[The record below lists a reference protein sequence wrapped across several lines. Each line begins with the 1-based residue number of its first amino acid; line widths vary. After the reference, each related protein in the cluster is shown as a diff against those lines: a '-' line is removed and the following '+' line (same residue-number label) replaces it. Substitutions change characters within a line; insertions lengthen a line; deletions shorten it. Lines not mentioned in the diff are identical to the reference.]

1 MGRVEE
7 LHQHVENF
15 LRQYADMDRQDDEIE
30 TQLIVDREGGHY
42 QLMSVGWQKKHRV
55 FGAML
60 HIDVKDG
67 KIWIQHNSTEIP
79 VAEELA
85 ERGIPKES
93 IVIGFHSPFMR
104 QFTEFAVS

>member
-1 MGRVEE
+1 
-7 LHQHVENF
+7 
-15 LRQYADMDRQDDEIE
+15 
-30 TQLIVDREGGHY
+30 
-42 QLMSVGWQKKHRV
+42 
-55 FGAML
+55 ML
-60 HIDVKDG
+60 HIDIKDN